1 MGYTHYW
8 EVKKS
13 LSQTEWDKF
22 YIGVNKILEKNGVPI
37 QYEYDNPKPPQIDDN
52 IVRFNG
58 VGDEGHE
65 TFYFE
70 KEKTGFNFCK
80 TAQKPYDIVVV
91 ACLIYAKICF
101 GDKIRISSDGEVK
114 NWNGEIEAWQDGK
127 KLFEKAIGVVK
138 IKFETKLE
146 TSGLVVN
153 IEKPFIEKE
162 QKENLP
168 KIPETKEEQA
178 ISLFEQAIK
187 VLES

>member
-101 GDKIRISSDGEVK
+101 GNKIRISSDGE
-114 NWNGEIEAWQDGK
+114 IEDWQDGK
-127 KLFEKAIGVVK
+127 KLFEEVMGFVE
-138 IKFETKLE
+138 IKFE
-146 TSGLVVN
+146 TSGLVANTIV
-153 IEKPFIEKE
+153 
-162 QKENLP
+162 
-168 KIPETKEEQA
+168 
-178 ISLFEQAIK
+178 
-187 VLES
+187 